1 MRMGAVVAPMIPG
14 EHAKGPP
21 DAVLLLEEF
30 GDFGCAYC
38 KRAFPVLASFL
49 RGNETL
55 IRFVYRHFPAAE
67 VHPEAELAAEAAEAA
82 AAQGKF
88 WEFHDLIFSRTGE
101 LDEMLLVGFAERLGL
116 DVRRFIGDLKAH
128 AHRARVLQDREA
140 GRSRGV
146 RGTPGFYLNGR
157 FVDTSYGL
165 HPLRDALREA
175 LAQLSDG
182 GTSL

>member
-1 MRMGAVVAPMIPG
+1 VVQVIPG
-14 EHAKGPP
+14 EHAKGAP
-21 DAVLLLEEF
+21 DAALLLEEF
-30 GDFGCAYC
+30 GDFGCPYC

-55 IRFVYRHFPAAE
+55 IRFVYRHFPATE

-88 WEFHDLIFSRTGE
+88 WEFHDLIFTRTGE
-101 LDEMLLVGFAERLGL
+101 LNESLLVGFAERLRL
-116 DVRRFIGDLKAH
+116 DMRRFSDDLKTH
-128 AHRARVLQDREA
+128 VHRGRVLQDREA
-140 GRSRGV
+140 GRSRGI
-146 RGTPGFYLNGR
+146 RGTPGFYLNGK

-165 HPLRDALREA
+165 HPLRDAVRQG
-175 LAQLSDG
+175 LAQLSNG